1 MSQTITLANG
11 IEMPRV
17 GMGVFQMTP
26 EEAENATKWA
36 LEAGYR
42 SIDTAQGYN
51 NEEVVGRGLIASGV
65 PREAVF
71 ITTEVRA
78 SQLGYEATKAAF
90 YESLEKLQLDYID
103 LFLIHWPKTG
113 L

>member
-51 NEEVVGRGLIASGV
+51 NEEAVGRGLIASGV